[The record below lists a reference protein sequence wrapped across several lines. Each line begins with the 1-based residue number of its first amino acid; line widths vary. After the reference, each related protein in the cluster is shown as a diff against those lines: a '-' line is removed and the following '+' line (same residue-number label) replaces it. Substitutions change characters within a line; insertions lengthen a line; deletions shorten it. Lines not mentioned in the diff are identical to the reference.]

1 MNRLVEKSSSSSANN
16 AATRIKIG
24 EPGTG
29 GGGNGHNNNNI
40 ILLRGAQSDGGH
52 IILQNGQELLQLLN
66 GGGDGG
72 GGGKSGQTTA
82 TTTSGKTIILQ
93 SPRIKQQHA
102 GGSTEAVK
110 NVKNRIMIH
119 QSTTLDHQS
128 NLHKS
133 SLDVANLS
141 HGGQG
146 QSSMEGGG
154 ETILLKANGLSGKR
168 ISATTLSDG
177 SILLHPRMMDSFT
190 TTTTTTTTGGSSAGT
205 TSQQSSMGNNASDG
219 PILLQTLK
227 RFDKSIFVLRNSSA
241 TTVHTAGGGSSTG
254 KTFASNKMEINSSES
269 SGCVV
274 NVVESEMPNPVV
286 VAAVV
291 NKKGSGGRGGANGA
305 TKANVF
311 NSKASNVIGNGV
323 NNNGRSN
330 GISTRSSTGQI
341 QKQQRGANK
350 SDSNK
355 KDTAGANNKS
365 NIPLGSGE

>member
-29 GGGNGHNNNNI
+29 GGNGNNNNNI

-119 QSTTLDHQS
+119 QTTALDHQS

-146 QSSMEGGG
+146 QSSMEGVG
-154 ETILLKANGLSGKR
+154 ETILLQANGLSGKR

-177 SILLHPRMMDSFT
+177 SILLHPRMMDSF
-190 TTTTTTTTGGSSAGT
+190 TTTTTGGSSAGT

-269 SGCVV
+269 VV